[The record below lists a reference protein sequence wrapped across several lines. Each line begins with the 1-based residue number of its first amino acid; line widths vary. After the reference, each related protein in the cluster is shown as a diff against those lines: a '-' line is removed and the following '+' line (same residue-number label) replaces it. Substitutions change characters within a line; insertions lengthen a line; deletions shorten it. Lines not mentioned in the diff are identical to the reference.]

1 MGIRLRSIG
10 LARHMRSCLG
20 SQEREP
26 NAGLKGMTDHVDES
40 NAWSMQAFIQD
51 RAHLLNKA
59 LVDHMVW
66 RQSLEQFGRDASLAA
81 TWIDH
86 EGQDHVVAINRPYLE
101 AHLKIVR
108 SLMNDLI
115 ACGTEGKRAVQSI
128 VALQVSMLEE
138 EETG

>member
-1 MGIRLRSIG
+1 
-10 LARHMRSCLG
+10 MRE
-20 SQEREP
+20 QYDEP
-26 NAGLKGMTDHVDES
+26 DIAETQRYI
-40 NAWSMQAFIQD
+40 AD

-138 EETG
+138 EESG

>member
-1 MGIRLRSIG
+1 MIG
-10 LARHMRSCLG
+10 RC
-20 SQEREP
+20 REDGEP
-26 NAGLKGMTDHVDES
+26 GEDDV
-40 NAWSMQAFIQD
+40 QVFIQN
-51 RAHLLNKA
+51 RAYLLNQA
-59 LVDHMVW
+59 LADHTVW

-86 EGQDHVVAINRPYLE
+86 EGQDHTVAINRAYLK

-115 ACGTEGKRAVQSI
+115 ACGAEGKRIVKSI
-128 VALQVSMLEE
+128 VSLQVSMLEE